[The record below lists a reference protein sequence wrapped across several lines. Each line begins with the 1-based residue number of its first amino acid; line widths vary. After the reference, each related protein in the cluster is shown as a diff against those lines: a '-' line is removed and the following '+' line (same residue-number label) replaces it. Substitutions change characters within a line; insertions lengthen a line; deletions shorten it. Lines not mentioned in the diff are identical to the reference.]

1 MRIAGLLAKHG
12 KPTEIQRKGER
23 DKKNPYDKGEF
34 KKINEVVAIVDELV
48 TGSPAGFKQDR
59 IVNSTDAIMYCSVID
74 VRAGDKVIQD
84 GKEYRVTKASNPYNS
99 NDHIEVALNVW
110 S

>member
-23 DKKNPYDKGEF
+23 DKKDPYDKGDF
-34 KKINEVVAIVDELV
+34 KKINEVIAIVDELV
-48 TGSPAGFKQDR
+48 TGTPVGYKQDR

-74 VRAGDKVIQD
+74 VKAGDKVIHE
-84 GKEYRVTKASNPYNS
+84 GKTYRVTKASNPYNS
-99 NDHIEVALNVW
+99 NDHIEVALDVW
-110 S
+110 A